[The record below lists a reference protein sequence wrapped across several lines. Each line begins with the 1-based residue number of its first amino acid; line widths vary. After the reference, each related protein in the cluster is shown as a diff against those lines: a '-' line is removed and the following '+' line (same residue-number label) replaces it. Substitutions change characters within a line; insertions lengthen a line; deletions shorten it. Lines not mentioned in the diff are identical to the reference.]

1 MNRRDLMKG
10 IAALPVAAAAYNVS
24 CRRENTDGGAA
35 RTPSD
40 REKNAAR
47 SPRTKL
53 FVALR
58 GPFAVVVQSKRK
70 YRIQAF
76 VPVQDGHYFF
86 LNSAQQ
92 AGSSYSLSLPDDG
105 LNFASQIDIDGFTD
119 FKDFSVHTKK
129 WELGDYYISVDLPC
143 PSDMLTDE
151 IDDATFQSGA
161 TGGLPLAH
169 ILEYDVSDVTQI
181 KLKGD
186 GISDQSPTPNS
197 GVYVFDLQV
206 GLPLNTSN
214 SLNLAVDY
222 YNKSLL
228 PCFPDVKGKE
238 LKSISPPSHSAPA
251 AAPPVAR
258 AAGQRTL
265 PFVPPATDVECKNG
279 GLLISFPQ

>member
-1 MNRRDLMKG
+1 MNRRGLIKG
-10 IAALPVAAAAYNVS
+10 ILALPAMAAIQTVS
-24 CRRENTDGGAA
+24 CKKNNSSDTAAQKGA
-35 RTPSD
+35 D
-40 REKNAAR
+40 QKKNSAVV
-47 SPRTKL
+47 PRTKL

-58 GPFAVVVQSKRK
+58 GPFGVVVQPKRK
-70 YRIQAF
+70 YAIQAF

-86 LNSAQQ
+86 LNSTQQ
-92 AGSSYSLSLPDDG
+92 AGISYSLSLPSDG
-105 LNFASQIDIDGFTD
+105 LNPASQINIDGLTD

-129 WELGDYYISVDLPC
+129 WELGDYYITVDLPC

-161 TGGLPLAH
+161 KGGLPLAH
-169 ILEYDVSDVTQI
+169 ILEYDVTDVTQV

-186 GISDQSPTPNS
+186 GISDQAPTQIS

-214 SLNLAVDY
+214 SVGLAVDY

-228 PCFPDVKGKE
+228 PCFPEVKNKE
-238 LKSISPPSHSAPA
+238 LAGISPLASATTSTV
-251 AAPPVAR
+251 PVGR
-258 AAGQRTL
+258 AAGKRTL

-279 GLLISFPQ
+279 GLLVSFPQ